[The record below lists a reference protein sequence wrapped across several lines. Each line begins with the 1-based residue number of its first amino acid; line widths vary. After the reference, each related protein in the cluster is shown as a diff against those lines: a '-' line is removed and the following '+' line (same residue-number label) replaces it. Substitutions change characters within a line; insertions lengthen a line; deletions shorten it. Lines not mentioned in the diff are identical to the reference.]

1 MDIKELFENAKK
13 IFTASIFRND
23 CQLLFSIDKAIE
35 YQFNDVATQF
45 YLTTLESSSFD
56 DAVQVISEKY
66 QVDSSIITKDYGKF
80 LGSFAIGRKTNGASA
95 MEDAQLEKK
104 VRVKQLS
111 APLSIEFELTKACN
125 FHCPFCYNTWKHT
138 SVKTSEMSHLPK
150 DAIKKALL
158 QCKELG
164 LFKVRYSGGEPT
176 LYPYLSEIIEY
187 ASELNFFQSV
197 FTNAYN
203 LTEETITF
211 WKNHKVN
218 EVLIS
223 LHGLKEQHESI
234 TKVSGS
240 FESTCNSIVK
250 LVNHG
255 IHVIVEMTLVSSNLG
270 EIDDVLKKVNE
281 LGVSEF
287 RIMKY
292 VPNGV
297 KELDE
302 QLSVSDE
309 QFEQAIQCVYSN
321 NLVINHIINVAFPCS
336 QKFCNDGEVRADNS
350 SILYNCRA
358 GINWIAVSYEGNV
371 KICPHSTKTFGN
383 ICDEN
388 ASIFEIWNNG
398 TKPEVLSIIESRP
411 QQCHECVAWDKC
423 FGGCLLK

>member
-1 MDIKELFENAKK
+1 MDNNELFENAKG
-13 IFTASIFRND
+13 IFATSIFRND
-23 CQLLFSIDKAIE
+23 CRLLFSVDKAIE
-35 YQFNDVATQF
+35 YHFNDVATQF
-45 YLTTLESSSFD
+45 YLTTIESSSFD
-56 DAVQVISEKY
+56 DAVQAIAEKY
-66 QVDSSIITKDYGKF
+66 QVATSIIINDYAKF
-80 LGSFAIGRKTNGASA
+80 LGSFAVNRKTNGTSS

-104 VRVKQLS
+104 VPIDQLS
-111 APLSIEFELTKACN
+111 APFSIEFELTKSCN
-125 FHCPFCYNTWKHT
+125 FRCPFCYNTWKYT
-138 SVKTSEMSHLPK
+138 SDKPSRISHLPK
-150 DAIKKALL
+150 DAIKRALL

-187 ASELNFFQSV
+187 ASELNFFQSI

-203 LTEETITF
+203 LNDETIAF
-211 WKNHKVN
+211 WKAHKVN

-240 FESTCNSIVK
+240 FESTCNNIMK
-250 LVNHG
+250 LVNCG

-270 EIDDVLKKVNE
+270 EIDDVLIKVNE

-297 KELDE
+297 KDLDE

-309 QFEQAIQCVYSN
+309 QFEKAIQSVYTNS
-321 NLVINHIINVAFPCS
+321 LVINNIINVAFPCS
-336 QKFCNDGEVRADNS
+336 QKFCSNGEVRADNS

-358 GINWIAVSYEGNV
+358 GINWLAVSYEGNV

-383 ICDEN
+383 ICDES
-388 ASIFEIWNNG
+388 ASIIDMWNNG
-398 TKPEVLSIIESRP
+398 TKAEALAIIESRS
-411 QQCHECVAWDKC
+411 QQCHECRSWDKC